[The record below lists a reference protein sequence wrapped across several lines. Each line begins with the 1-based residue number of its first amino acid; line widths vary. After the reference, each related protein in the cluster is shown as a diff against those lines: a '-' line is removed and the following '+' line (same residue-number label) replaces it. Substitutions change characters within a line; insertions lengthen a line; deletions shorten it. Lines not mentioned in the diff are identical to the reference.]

1 MTYKHLKPLLL
12 AASVTFALAACGK
25 QEQTPAPAP
34 APAASAP
41 AAATT
46 ASAVAKPTSIF
57 DVSELD
63 SSINACQDFNGF
75 VNAKWI
81 AANPIPNDRTSWG
94 AFNELAEKSLNIQH
108 DIAEAAAKDAAQA
121 KPGSIEQKIGWL
133 YQAGMDQD
141 TINKLGYDPI
151 KPKLDQIAALK
162 TPADIAK
169 FITDRF
175 ADGDQQVF
183 QFGSGADFKDA
194 KLQIGFANQN
204 GLGLPTRDYYTDPK
218 QAGLRDAYKAY
229 IAKSLELAGVA
240 EADAKQQADEVLA
253 FETQLAKASLSPT
266 EMRDLDNQYHF
277 ITVDAADKITPHFHW
292 QEFFKAQGLTIDKGF
307 SLSQP
312 KFFAEFDKL
321 LATAPISQWQA
332 YLRFHA
338 IDDAS
343 PYLSTVFQDNH
354 FDFYGKTL
362 SGQPEQKPLWK
373 RVLGAVN
380 GSMGEALG
388 QLYVAKEFTPDA
400 KEHAQELVT
409 NVREALKN
417 RIAHLDWM
425 SEETKQKAIDKWNKF
440 LPKIGYPDHWRSWD
454 GLDIKQGDYYG
465 DVLAAAKFN
474 YQYDIDHIG
483 KPTDRTEWGMT
494 PQTVNAYYDP
504 STNTINFPA
513 AILQPPFFYANGDDA
528 INYGGIGAVIGHESS
543 HGFDDQGAQFD
554 GDGNKADWWSAK
566 DKAQFKDRTGKLVA
580 QFNTYAPLKD
590 KPDLHV
596 NGQLTLGENIADL
609 GGLNVAYDALQ
620 EALKK
625 NPTEAQEKI
634 DGYTQDQRYFLS
646 WARVWRNNI
655 REKQAE
661 LYLNIDPHAPAKLR
675 AIGAP
680 SNMTAFAEA
689 FQCKAGDPM
698 VRDDDKQVKIW

>member
-1 MTYKHLKPLLL
+1 
-12 AASVTFALAACGK
+12 
-25 QEQTPAPAP
+25 
-34 APAASAP
+34 
-41 AAATT
+41 
-46 ASAVAKPTSIF
+46 
-57 DVSELD
+57 
-63 SSINACQDFNGF
+63 
-75 VNAKWI
+75 
-81 AANPIPNDRTSWG
+81 
-94 AFNELAEKSLNIQH
+94 
-108 DIAEAAAKDAAQA
+108 
-121 KPGSIEQKIGWL
+121 
-133 YQAGMDQD
+133 
-141 TINKLGYDPI
+141 
-151 KPKLDQIAALK
+151 
-162 TPADIAK
+162 
-169 FITDRF
+169 
-175 ADGDQQVF
+175 
-183 QFGSGADFKDA
+183 
-194 KLQIGFANQN
+194 
-204 GLGLPTRDYYTDPK
+204 LPTRDYYTDPK
-218 QAGLRDAYKAY
+218 QAELRDAYKAY
-229 IAKSLELAGVA
+229 IAKSLELTGVS
-240 EADAKQQADEVLA
+240 EADAKKQADEVLA

-266 EMRDLDNQYHF
+266 ELRDLDNEYHF
-277 ITVDAADKITPHFHW
+277 VSVAQADKVTPHFKW
-292 QEFFKAQGLTIDKGF
+292 EDFFKAQGLTIDKGF

-343 PYLSTVFQDNH
+343 SYLSTTFQDNR

-380 GSMGEALG
+380 ESMGEALG
-388 QLYVAKEFTPDA
+388 QLYVAKEFTPEA
-400 KEHAQELVT
+400 KAHAQELVT
-409 NVREALKN
+409 NVRDALKN
-417 RIAHLDWM
+417 RIEHLDWM
-425 SEETKQKAIDKWNKF
+425 SDATKQKAIDKWNKF

-465 DVLAAAKFN
+465 DVMAAAKFN
-474 YQYDIDHIG
+474 YDYDIGHIG

-554 GDGNKADWWSAK
+554 GDGNKADWWSAQ
-566 DKAQFKDRTGKLVA
+566 DKAQFKDRTGKLVD
-580 QFNTYAPLKD
+580 QFNGYAPLKD

-609 GGLNVAYDALQ
+609 GGLNVSYDALQ
-620 EALKK
+620 AALQK
-625 NPTEAQEKI
+625 NPTEANEKI
-634 DGYTQDQRYFLS
+634 DGYTQDQRFFLS

-661 LYLNIDPHAPAKLR
+661 LYLNIDPHAPASLR

-680 SNMTAFAEA
+680 SNMPAFAQA
-689 FQCKAGDPM
+689 FQCKPGDAM
-698 VRDDDKQVKIW
+698 VRDDTKQVKIW